1 MNGRKKIMKKAS
13 ALLLTATVCLSVLS
27 ACTTKNGDPALQKVN
42 VSDALKKTDID
53 LVKNGQTEYV
63 IVEPLNATN
72 YEAYAVKELEL
83 YFESASGADVEIV
96 KDTSVSYDQ
105 SKKYLSVG
113 NTTLLAASG
122 VAISEEE
129 LGTDGYKIV
138 RQENTVIMA
147 GGGGYGT
154 LYSVYE
160 FLHHSFGWEPYAI
173 DEIYYERGL
182 QFKLPDFNLTD
193 VPIFAVR
200 SGDWYYSYNDAAFAA
215 KWRTNKGTEYA
226 LFNERIWYYF
236 PHAHFKILPPQTYKA
251 EHPDW
256 YAASEKQICLSSQG
270 AYDQFLINLKNLI
283 VSNPS
288 LIYIPLG
295 GEDSP
300 DVCVC
305 KDCQEAKEKYG
316 VSGQTVRW
324 INRMVADV
332 TAWMEEEGMGDR
344 TLYFPML
351 AYYATETPP
360 TKLADG
366 KHTPIDESCVLNEK
380 SPLIF
385 APIASNRQYSI
396 MDEKNNRK
404 FRENLIG
411 WDACSEKLM
420 FYLYNDAS
428 YVAFEW
434 YDASYGLYES
444 FRAGDDLD
452 VMFIHVCNEGQLK
465 QARAFQVLEG
475 YVQSKLQWNP
485 YEDVN
490 KLTDDFIKHYYRE
503 GAQYVSDYYYLMKT
517 YYRSFADDYNEKD
530 PSNTITTVVPH
541 VSSYNRVFIE
551 QLLSLLDKAHEAIDA
566 ADYTEAEKEIYH
578 QRITI
583 ESFTQRFILLENFSS
598 DYSKETY
605 LAMVDAFEED
615 CITCGIQQVNGRY
628 PQCLTNEQQFAA
640 WRKKVQG

>member
-1 MNGRKKIMKKAS
+1 MSRIKNITKKAL
-13 ALLLTATVCLSVLS
+13 ALLLTTSACLSVFS
-27 ACTTKNGDPALQKVN
+27 ACKPQSDESALDKVS
-42 VSDALKKTDID
+42 VSKDLAMTDID
-53 LVKNGQTEYV
+53 LVKDGKTEYV

-72 YEAYAVKELEL
+72 YETYAAEELEL
-83 YFESASGADVEIV
+83 YFESASGTDVRIV
-96 KDTSVSYDQ
+96 KDSDVSYDTT
-105 SKKYLSVG
+105 KKYLSVG
-113 NTTLLAASG
+113 KTTLLTASG
-122 VAISEEE
+122 VEVLEEE

-138 RQENTVIMA
+138 RQGNTVVMA

-193 VPIFAVR
+193 KPAFEGR

-215 KWRTNKGTEYA
+215 KWRTYKGTEYMM
-226 LFNERIWYYF
+226 FNERAWYHF
-236 PHAHFKILPPQTYKA
+236 PHAHFKILPPQTYLA
-251 EHPDW
+251 EHTDW
-256 YAASEKQICLSSQG
+256 YAASQKQICLSSQG
-270 AYDQFLINLKNLI
+270 AYNQFLINLKNLI
-283 VSNPS
+283 VNNPS

-305 KDCQEAKEKYG
+305 GDCQIEQGTYG
-316 VSGQTVRW
+316 VAGQTVRW

-332 TAWMEEEGMGDR
+332 TEWMEDEGMGDR

-360 TKLADG
+360 TKMVNG
-366 KHTPIDESCVLNEK
+366 EHKPIDDSCILNDR

-385 APIASNRQYSI
+385 APIASNREYSI

-411 WDACSEKLM
+411 WDVCSDKLM

-428 YVAFEW
+428 YTAFEW

-444 FRAGDDLD
+444 FRVGKELD
-452 VMFIHVCNEGQLK
+452 VMFMHVCNEGQLK

-475 YVQSKLQWNP
+475 YVQSKLEWNP
-485 YEDVN
+485 YLDVN
-490 KLTDDFIKHYYRE
+490 QLTDDFIKHYYRE
-503 GAQYVSDYYYLMKT
+503 GAEYVSDYYYLMKT
-517 YYRSFADDYNEKD
+517 YYRAFADDYNEQN
-530 PSNTITTVVPH
+530 PNNTISTVQPS

-566 ADYTEAEKEIYH
+566 AGYTEAEKEMYH

-583 ESFTQRFILLENFSS
+583 ESFTQRFILLENFSA
-598 DYSKETY
+598 DYSTETY